1 MSPVERRARLLMRA
15 WPRPDR
21 HDRGEEIVGTTL
33 DLVPD
38 EATRIPLLIAV
49 NLVVGGLRARWRI
62 RPPVWRW
69 AYYRAGG
76 RLPSRWHR
84 WMLNDLLA
92 PGWRR
97 RISTGPVVGVL
108 IGLVAARL
116 STHQAIPVL
125 LIVSVC
131 VGGSMGALSV
141 SRMNRDRNLMRHG
154 YKWPFPGDQALPPP
168 PAAAPSRYRH
178 G

>member
-1 MSPVERRARLLMRA
+1 MSSVERQVRVLMRS
-15 WPRPDR
+15 WPRPVR
-21 HDRGEEIVGTTL
+21 HERGEEIVGTTL
-33 DLVPD
+33 DLVAD
-38 EATRIPLLIAV
+38 EATHIPLLIAV

-76 RLPSRWHR
+76 RLSSRWHR

-97 RISTGPVVGVL
+97 RVATGPFVGVL
-108 IGLVAARL
+108 IGLIAAEMV
-116 STHQAIPVL
+116 THQAIPVL
-125 LIVSVC
+125 LIVSAC
-131 VGGSMGALSV
+131 VGAAMGALAG
-141 SRMNRDRNLMRHG
+141 SRMNRDRSLMRHG
-154 YKWPFPGDQALPPP
+154 YRWPSLNDRALPPP
-168 PAAAPSRYRH
+168 PAAPPSRYSH